1 MRDHMKKAP
10 ARRELFDLND
20 AVSEVIF
27 VVRSAIAKNGVA
39 VSIQLMDGPVPVGG
53 IAFNYNKSW
62 RT

>member
-10 ARRELFDLND
+10 PRRELFDLND

-27 VVRSAIAKNGVA
+27 MVRSAIAKNAVA
-39 VSIQLMDGPVPVGG
+39 VSIQLMDGPVPAGR